1 MKKLLKF
8 NERFGST
15 YEPVKSL
22 IQQSL
27 RVS

>member
-1 MKKLLKF
+1 MKKILKF

-22 IQQSL
+22 IQQPL